1 MTTPSRQDFRYV
13 ESVVKQAR
21 SSFAIGMK
29 ALPKDRRGYLFAIY
43 AYCRILDDIADGG
56 LSPEDK
62 RAQLDIWQG
71 KIDRMLC
78 GQPECEITRILAEA
92 MQRYTLPKAEFYQLL
107 DGMRTDACGPV
118 QPDDWT
124 KLHQYCR
131 QVAVSVG
138 LLSLPIFGR
147 TDNDAQ
153 EFAIELG
160 YALQLTNILRDVAED
175 NDEGRIYLPK
185 ELMQI
190 HDAPDITS
198 PNLPRVLEEI
208 AVKTR
213 EHYQQV
219 ENMLATT
226 GTENLTPAILMK
238 NAYYKLFLKME
249 RRGWQHLRPRM
260 RLSTTEKALLVMES
274 LAGHG

>member
-43 AYCRILDDIADGG
+43 AYCRILDDIADGD
-56 LSPEDK
+56 LSAENK
-62 RAQLDIWQG
+62 ITELNIWQA
-71 KIDRMLC
+71 KIDHMLC
-78 GQPECEITRILAEA
+78 GQAECEVTRILSEA
-92 MQRYTLPKAEFYQLL
+92 MERYNLPKAEFYHLL
-107 DGMRTDACGPV
+107 DGMRTDAHHSV

-124 KLHQYCR
+124 ALYQYCR

-147 TDNDAQ
+147 TDDGAQ

-175 NDEGRIYLPK
+175 DEDGRVYLPK
-185 ELMQI
+185 DLMQK
-190 HDAPDITS
+190 HDTRDIAS

-208 AVKTR
+208 ALRTR
-213 EHYQQV
+213 EHYQRV
-219 ENMLATT
+219 NAMLETI

-249 RRGWQHLRPRM
+249 RRGWRHLRPRM
-260 RLSTTEKALLVMES
+260 RLSTTEKAILVMES

>member
-1 MTTPSRQDFRYV
+1 MTKPSRQDFRYV

-62 RAQLDIWQG
+62 LAQLDIWQG
-71 KIDRMLC
+71 KIDQMLS
-78 GQPECEITRILAEA
+78 GQPECEVTRILTEA
-92 MQRYTLPKAEFYQLL
+92 MQRFNLPKAEFYQLL
-107 DGMRTDACGPV
+107 DGMRIDACGPV

-124 KLHQYCR
+124 ALYQYCR

-147 TDNDAQ
+147 TDNGAQ
-153 EFAIELG
+153 DFALELG

-175 NDEGRIYLPK
+175 NEDGRIYLPK
-185 ELMQI
+185 DLMNI
-190 HDAPDITS
+190 HDASGITS

-208 AVKTR
+208 ARKTR
-213 EHYQQV
+213 EHYQRAD
-219 ENMLATT
+219 NILTT
-226 GTENLTPAILMK
+226 IGIEKLTPAILMK

-274 LAGHG
+274 LTGHG